1 MEHGGFIQGTYMYR
15 LIVPEQAQFKTKQ
28 IQVMDRMLL
37 GLVNL
42 HHKVLADSKWKDS
55 LKGH

>member
-28 IQVMDRMLL
+28 IQVLDRNAS
-37 GLVNL
+37 GSSQ
-42 HHKVLADSKWKDS
+42 LAP
-55 LKGH
+55 